1 MPRSAAHHAEGRD
14 YPSDLEQAVKKSAAA
29 IPKRG
34 TVLLCTGHHAHLSH
48 AHPGVN
54 VAATEGPLVIATPLA
69 DSSLAHPRC
78 AGPCQSRCRG
88 TLPLSRCRH
97 PSQAAFAPS
106 APGMVTCCAP
116 TVADQAAAARARCSA
131 APLPTMAIPFLTTS
145 PPSPIS
151 PLRGQPIGQHAGD
164 GRRLRSRSGKARGWW
179 REIGQRARPPTEAA
193 LPRSLQ
199 PGTGLL
205 TH

>member
-1 MPRSAAHHAEGRD
+1 MRIFPTPIPASTSRQPRDHSSLLRPSQTRRSPTRDALDRASPDAEGPCHFQD
-14 YPSDLEQAVKKSAAA
+14 
-29 IPKRG
+29 
-34 TVLLCTGHHAHLSH
+34 
-48 AHPGVN
+48 
-54 VAATEGPLVIATPLA
+54 A
-69 DSSLAHPRC
+69 D
-78 AGPCQSRCRG
+78 
-88 TLPLSRCRH
+88 TLRKP
-97 PSQAAFAPS
+97 FAPS